1 MKQILR
7 RGAMLLSITVLAATV
22 AACSG
27 TTNKTDTSNN
37 SNTDTLK
44 VGIAQYMEHDALD
57 ASRQG
62 FLDRLAEAGYIEGE
76 NLTIDLQ
83 NAQGD
88 PSNALTIAQ
97 KFAGD
102 SALDL
107 ILAIATPTAQA
118 LANQITDTP
127 ILVTAVTDPQDA
139 GLVETNDAPGR
150 NITGTSDLNPVKE
163 QVELLIELV
172 PDVSTVGILYAA
184 SEQNSVLQGELVIAE
199 LEAHGL
205 NGELYTTP
213 SSNDLQSVIESSVG
227 KVDAW
232 YIPTDNLFASSMG
245 TVRQVSVDAKIPVMI
260 GEYNMMKAGGL
271 ATVALD
277 YYALGETTAEMALDI
292 IENGTDPASM
302 PIQYQT
308 DPQVYVNEEVAA
320 EIGLS
325 IPESVLSRAVD
336 GD

>member
-27 TTNKTDTSNN
+27 TTNKTDASKNT
-37 SNTDTLK
+37 NTDTLK

-205 NGELYTTP
+205 KGELYTTP